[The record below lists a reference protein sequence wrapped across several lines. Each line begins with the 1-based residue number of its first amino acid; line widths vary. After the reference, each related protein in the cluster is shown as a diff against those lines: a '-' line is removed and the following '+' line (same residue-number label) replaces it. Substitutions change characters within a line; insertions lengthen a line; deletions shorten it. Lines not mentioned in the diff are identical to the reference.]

1 MVYNESDSKGLLR
14 QALQFEGAIK
24 KMRDSGTQSLID
36 ELNRTVVEG
45 GSEQRLRVLKRVTD
59 LFAAGA
65 RGYSGQQL
73 ALFDDILQQLSK
85 DIEVEV
91 RAMLAERLARLDCA
105 PPKLIRSLAFDD
117 AAEVA
122 TPVLMHS
129 NTLSEADLIEN
140 ASTKSQRHL
149 LAIAQRLKVSEKVT
163 DVLVIR
169 GDRRVAHTVVR
180 NRGARFSLAGYGML
194 VVRAA
199 QDDALTL
206 ALGERNDLPRQIFL
220 KLLEG
225 ASASVRAT
233 LERANPQSAQAI
245 RDTVDD
251 VATQMQRA
259 TRELSQQYSTAVHDA
274 KQRRNVAPISEAS
287 VHARA
292 RAQEFER
299 TVVALSKLGHFRVDV
314 VERALL
320 DKGQDMLLILAKA
333 AGCSWTTVKEL
344 LLMYAAE
351 RNLSP
356 DDLER
361 ASERYQK
368 LGETTAR
375 KVIRFYESRM
385 RARS

>member
-1 MVYNESDSKGLLR
+1 
-14 QALQFEGAIK
+14 
-24 KMRDSGTQSLID
+24 MRDSGTQSLID
-36 ELNRTVVEG
+36 ELNRTVG
-45 GSEQRLRVLKRVTD
+45 QGSAQQRLRVLERITD
-59 LFAAGA
+59 LFSAGS

-73 ALFDDILQQLSK
+73 AFFDDILLELSA
-85 DIEVEV
+85 DIEVVV
-91 RAMLAERLARLDCA
+91 RAKLSERLAHLDCA
-105 PPKLIRSLAFDD
+105 PPKVVRKLAFDD

-122 TPVLMHS
+122 TPVLTHS
-129 NTLSEADLIEN
+129 NALSEADLVEN
-140 ASTKSQRHL
+140 ATTKSQKHL
-149 LAIAQRLKVSEKVT
+149 LAIAQRLNVSEKVT

-169 GDRRVAHTVVR
+169 GDQQVARAVAR

-194 VVRAA
+194 VVRARK
-199 QDDALTL
+199 DDTLTL

-233 LERANPQSAQAI
+233 LERADPQSAHAI
-245 RDTVDD
+245 RDAVDV
-251 VATQMQRA
+251 VATEMQHV
-259 TRELSQQYSTAVHDA
+259 TRELSPQYSAAVIDV
-274 KQRRNVAPISEAS
+274 KRRGNVDPLSQAS

-320 DKGQDMLLILAKA
+320 DKGEDMVLILAKA
-333 AGCSWTTVKEL
+333 AGCSWTTAKEL

-356 DDLER
+356 EDLGR
-361 ASERYQK
+361 ASQRYQK

-375 KVIRFYESRM
+375 RVIRFYEARM
-385 RARS
+385 RTRS

>member
-1 MVYNESDSKGLLR
+1 
-14 QALQFEGAIK
+14 
-24 KMRDSGTQSLID
+24 MRDSGTQSLID
-36 ELNRTVVEG
+36 ELNRTVVEAG
-45 GSEQRLRVLKRVTD
+45 PQQRKKILQRITD
-59 LFAAGA
+59 LFAAGS
-65 RGYSGQQL
+65 RGYSGKQL
-73 ALFDDILQQLSK
+73 ALFDDVLQELST

-91 RAMLAERLARLDCA
+91 RAKLSERLAHLDCA
-105 PPKLIRSLAFDD
+105 PPKVIRSLAFDD

-129 NTLSEADLIEN
+129 NELSEADLIEN
-140 ASTKSQRHL
+140 AATKSQKHL

-169 GDRRVAHTVVR
+169 GDKEVALAVVQ
-180 NRGARFSLAGYGML
+180 NKGARFSLAGYGML
-194 VVRAA
+194 VVRAR
-199 QDDALTL
+199 QDDVLTL
-206 ALGERNDLPRQIFL
+206 ALGERNDVPRQIFL

-225 ASASVRAT
+225 ASASVRAA
-233 LERANPQSAQAI
+233 LERADPQSAPAI
-245 RDTVDD
+245 RGAVDD
-251 VATQMQRA
+251 VATAMQRA
-259 TRELSQQYSTAVHDA
+259 TRGLSQQYSAAVLDA
-274 KQRRNVAPISEAS
+274 KQRSNVAPLSEAS

-320 DKGQDMLLILAKA
+320 DKGEDMILILAKA

-344 LLMYAAE
+344 LLMYVAE

-356 DDLER
+356 DDLGR

>member
-1 MVYNESDSKGLLR
+1 MVYNKPIRKGLAAGLPIR
-14 QALQFEGAIK
+14 EPPA
-24 KMRDSGTQSLID
+24 KMRDTGTQTLID

-45 GSEQRLRVLKRVTD
+45 GSEQRIKVLERVTD
-59 LFAAGA
+59 LFAAGS

-73 ALFDDILQQLSK
+73 ALFDDILQELAA

-91 RAMLAERLARLDCA
+91 RAKLSERLAHLDCV

-129 NTLSEADLIEN
+129 SALSEADLIEN
-140 ASTKSQRHL
+140 ASTKSQKHL

-169 GDRRVAHTVVR
+169 GDQQVARAAVQ

-194 VVRAA
+194 VVRAR

-206 ALGERNDLPRQIFL
+206 ALGGRNDLPRQIFL

-225 ASASVRAT
+225 ASATVRTA
-233 LERANPQSAQAI
+233 LERADPHSARAI
-245 RDTVDD
+245 QDAVDD
-251 VATQMQRA
+251 VATEMQRA
-259 TRELSQQYSTAVHDA
+259 TREQSQQYSAATLDA
-274 KQRRNVAPISEAS
+274 KQRRNVAPLSEAS

-299 TVVALSKLGHFRVDV
+299 TVVALSKLGHFRVEV

-320 DKGQDMLLILAKA
+320 EKGEDMLLILAKA

-356 DDLER
+356 DDLDR

-368 LGETTAR
+368 LGVGTAR
-375 KVIRFYESRM
+375 KVIRFYEARM